1 MSDFNKPARV
11 FWSFAATYTVA
22 TADTTVLI
30 DITPASASA
39 MKILYGRGASNDDVA
54 GALSIGVV
62 NADNLNIA
70 TVDTIGPVVTP
81 ELAFPQNASLA
92 TTAGSVVSTATGE
105 FIIAAPCLLRLFFV
119 TDHIHVGHMATV
131 ALNAELFGTR
141 TAPTSSKAASGT
153 PANVTEVITENTITI
168 VPGEY

>member
-54 GALSIGVV
+54 GALIINVP
-62 NADNLNIA
+62 NADNLSIA
-70 TVDTIGPVVTP
+70 TVDTIGAVATP

-92 TTAGSVVSTATGE
+92 TTVGSVPSTATGE
-105 FIIAAPCLLRLFFV
+105 FIIAAPCILRFSFIV
-119 TDHIHVGHMATV
+119 DHVHVGHVVTV
-131 ALNAELFGTR
+131 VLNAELFGTR

-153 PANVTEVITENTITI
+153 PANVTEAITENTITV